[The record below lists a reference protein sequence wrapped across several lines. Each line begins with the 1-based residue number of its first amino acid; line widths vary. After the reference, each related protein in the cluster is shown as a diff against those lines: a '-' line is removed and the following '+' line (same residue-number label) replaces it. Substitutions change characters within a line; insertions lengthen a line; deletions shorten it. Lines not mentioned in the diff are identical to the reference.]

1 MREATSA
8 PRSRT
13 ARTAEPSEH
22 EWAELLAR
30 HHAALAVIRSGAELD
45 GALLLSYVI
54 WPTDWI
60 NTVTGSLEQGI
71 AA

>member
-1 MREATSA
+1 MAG
-8 PRSRT
+8 
-13 ARTAEPSEH
+13 
-22 EWAELLAR
+22 LNCVLAR

-45 GALLLSYVI
+45 GELLLSYAI

-60 NTVTGSLEQGI
+60 NATTRINAVTRSLEQGI